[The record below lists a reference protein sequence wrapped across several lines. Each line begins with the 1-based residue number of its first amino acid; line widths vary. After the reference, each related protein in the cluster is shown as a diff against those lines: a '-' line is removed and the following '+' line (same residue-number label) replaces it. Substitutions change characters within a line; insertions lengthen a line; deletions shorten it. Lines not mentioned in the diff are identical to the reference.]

1 MMVLLHNRIW
11 KKKASRF
18 GFGQQEKYHLKQNLL
33 FTLKSQKN
41 ETQIYLQHDDDCPAG
56 LLGQ

>member
-1 MMVLLHNRIW
+1 MMVLLDNRIW
-11 KKKASRF
+11 KKKESQF
-18 GFGQQEKYHLKQNLL
+18 GFGQHEKYHLKRNLL

-41 ETQIYLQHDDDCPAG
+41 EPQIYLQHDDDCPAG